1 MHTLGVVSEH
11 LKAPNQDSILQRQPV
26 HPILLSQSA
35 PVGVLIRI
43 KDVRG
48 NFSLVN

>member
-1 MHTLGVVSEH
+1 MH
-11 LKAPNQDSILQRQPV
+11 Q
-26 HPILLSQSA
+26 ILLSQSA

-48 NFSLVN
+48 NFSLVNGMVFKINS